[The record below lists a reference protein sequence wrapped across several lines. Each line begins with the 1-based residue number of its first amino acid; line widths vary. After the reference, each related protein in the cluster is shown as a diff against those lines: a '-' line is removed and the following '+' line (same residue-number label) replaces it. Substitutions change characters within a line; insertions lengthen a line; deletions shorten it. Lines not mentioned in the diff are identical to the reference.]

1 MKIKTM
7 WGLGLVTALAAPFCL
22 AAPTAITG
30 ANIVNSQGAIEEGVT
45 IIVDQ
50 GTIQAIGENI
60 PVTDDMDLID
70 AEGRWVT
77 SGFVAASGNLGLEEV
92 GAVGDTVD
100 TRTKHAQLTAAFEVA
115 DAFNAASTL
124 IPVARTEGITS
135 ALIMPSLSN
144 DGDEGG
150 YDRIFAGT
158 AALADMSGGLDSI
171 RVRSAAVVAYLGDRG
186 KDAAGGSR
194 AAAVAGLRA
203 ALEAGTLYN
212 ESGTV
217 TKRYALPEALEG
229 APFSVEDVQQFALV
243 ESRKLPLLVHADRVA
258 DIAQALK
265 IQQQFGIRMVIIG
278 GAEAWK
284 LAAPLAQANIGV
296 ILNGEN
302 NLPVSFDHL
311 GARLDSAA
319 ILSRTGVE
327 IAFSGENA
335 TTHNARNM
343 RQVAGLAVAHGLQWE
358 QAIRALSRSAAGL
371 LGFDADV
378 GQLQAGAIADLVV
391 WDGDP
396 LELDSY
402 PSHVFIQGEV
412 MDLSNRQTKL
422 RDRYLD
428 LKSELPPAYR

>member
-1 MKIKTM
+1 MKFKA
-7 WGLGLVTALAAPFCL
+7 LLSLSLATALISPWISAAPL
-22 AAPTAITG
+22 AITG
-30 ANIVNSQGAIEEGVT
+30 ANIVNSEGAIQEGVT

-50 GTIQAIGENI
+50 GTIQAIGDNI
-60 PVTDDMDLID
+60 PVTDDMDLVD
-70 AEGRWVT
+70 AQGRWVT

-92 GAVGDTVD
+92 GAVGDSVD

-124 IPVARTEGITS
+124 IPVARTDGITS

-144 DGDEGG
+144 EGDEGSF
-150 YDRIFAGT
+150 DRIFAGT
-158 AALADMSGGLDSI
+158 AALADLSGQLDSI

-194 AAAVAGLRA
+194 AAALTGLRA
-203 ALEAGTLYN
+203 ALEAGQLYN
-212 ESGTV
+212 ASGAAN
-217 TKRYALPEALEG
+217 KRFALPDSLEG

-243 ESRKLPLLVHADRVA
+243 ASGKLPLIVHADRVA
-258 DIAQALK
+258 DVAQALK
-265 IQQQFGIRMVIIG
+265 VQQQFGLRMVILG

-284 LAAPLAQANIGV
+284 LANELAEAEIGV

-319 ILSRTGVE
+319 ILSRAGVN

-343 RQVAGLAVAHGLQWE
+343 RQVAGLAVAHGMQWE

-371 LGFDADV
+371 LGLDADV
-378 GQLQAGAIADLVV
+378 GQLRAGAIADLVV
-391 WDGDP
+391 WEGDP
-396 LELDSY
+396 LELDTY
-402 PSHVFIQGEV
+402 PSHVFIRGEA

>member
-1 MKIKTM
+1 MKIKTI
-7 WGLGLVTALAAPFCL
+7 LGLCLATALTSSWSVATPL
-22 AAPTAITG
+22 AITG
-30 ANIVNSQGAIEEGVT
+30 ANIVNAQGAIQEGVT

-50 GTIQAIGENI
+50 ATIQAIGDNI
-60 PVTDDMDLID
+60 PVTDDMDLVD
-70 AEGRWVT
+70 AQGRWVT

-92 GAVGDTVD
+92 GAVGDSVD
-100 TRTKHAQLTAAFEVA
+100 TRIKHAQLTAAFEVA

-124 IPVARTEGITS
+124 IPVARTDGITS

-144 DGDEGG
+144 EGDEGA

-158 AALADMSGGLDSI
+158 AALADLSGQLDSI
-171 RVRSAAVVAYLGDRG
+171 RVRAAGVVAYLGDRG

-194 AAAVAGLRA
+194 AAALAGLRA
-203 ALEAGTLYN
+203 ALEAGKLYN
-212 ESGTV
+212 ESGAAN
-217 TKRYALPEALEG
+217 KRFALPDSLEG
-229 APFSVEDVQQFALV
+229 APFSVEDVRQFAFIANG
-243 ESRKLPLLVHADRVA
+243 KLPLIVHADRVA

-265 IQQQFGIRMVIIG
+265 IQQQFGIRLVIIG

-284 LAAPLAQANIGV
+284 LASELAQAGIGV

-319 ILSRTGVE
+319 ILSRAGVD

-343 RQVAGLAVAHGLQWE
+343 RQVAGLAVAHGMQWE
-358 QAIRALSRSAAGL
+358 QAVLALSRSAAGL
-371 LGFDADV
+371 LGLEADV

-396 LELDSY
+396 LELDTY
-402 PSHVFIQGEV
+402 PSHVFIRGEA

>member
-1 MKIKTM
+1 MKMK
-7 WGLGLVTALAAPFCL
+7 ALLSLCL
-22 AAPTAITG
+22 AAALTSPYITAAPVAITG
-30 ANIVNSQGAIEEGVT
+30 ANIVNSEGAIQEGVT
-45 IIVDQ
+45 IVIDQ
-50 GTIQAIGENI
+50 GTIQAIGNNI
-60 PVTDDMDLID
+60 PVSDDMDVVD
-70 AEGRWVT
+70 AQGRWVT

-92 GAVGDTVD
+92 GAVGDSVD

-115 DAFNAASTL
+115 DAFNPTSTL

-144 DGDEGG
+144 EGDEGG

-158 AALADMSGGLDSI
+158 AALADLSGQLDSI
-171 RVRSAAVVAYLGDRG
+171 RVRSAAVVAYLGERG

-203 ALEAGTLYN
+203 ALEAGRLYN
-212 ESGTV
+212 ASSTAN
-217 TKRYALPEALEG
+217 KRFALPDSLEG

-243 ESRKLPLLVHADRVA
+243 ASGKLPLIVHADRVA

-265 IQQQFGIRMVIIG
+265 VQQQFGIRMVIIG

-284 LAAPLAQANIGV
+284 LASELADAGVGV
-296 ILNGEN
+296 IVNGEN

-319 ILSRTGVE
+319 ILSQAGVE

-335 TTHNARNM
+335 STHNARNM
-343 RQVAGLAVAHGLQWE
+343 RQVAGLAVAHGMQWE
-358 QAIRALSRSAAGL
+358 QAVRALSRSAAGL
-371 LGFDADV
+371 LGLDADV
-378 GQLQAGAIADLVV
+378 GQLKAGAIADLVV

-396 LELDSY
+396 LELDTY
-402 PSHVFIQGEV
+402 PSHVYIRGEA
-412 MDLSNRQTKL
+412 MDLSNRQTQL